1 MRKAN
6 IKYTLTKVKQAKRKH
21 FTEPKTREDR
31 GKKKKSQLELKKKKR
46 QKSQQTTVVR

>member
-6 IKYTLTKVKQAKRKH
+6 IKYTLTKVKQAKRKQD

-31 GKKKKSQLELKKKKR
+31 GKKKNLSLN
-46 QKSQQTTVVR
+46 